1 MKYFYTL
8 SNIVMDEETAGQVA
22 RTENIGLL
30 SYIMSKN
37 LKARCTTGGLGVNRN
52 TVLILGVTI
61 RCKLNRL
68 RVRTNGGILQVLS
81 IFIIGNGTEHLSN
94 CQLVKNYSAP

>member
-8 SNIVMDEETAGQVA
+8 SNMMEDETTGQVA
-22 RTENIGLL
+22 RTENIGMS
-30 SYIMSKN
+30 SYIMSKI
-37 LKARCTTGGLGVNRN
+37 LKASCTTGALGVNRN
-52 TVLILGVTI
+52 KVLILGVTI

-68 RVRTNGGILQVLS
+68 RVRTSGGILQIPS
-81 IFIIGNGTEHLSN
+81 SFIIGRGTEHLYN